1 MTKISSKPKNAHK
14 TKRKFSSFQRSKIAI
29 LNFQK
34 TKEKI
39 VKVETWRFDNERC
52 QKKCFLSALNHPTN
66 SSIKRDVEIV
76 KKTSFEK

>member
-1 MTKISSKPKNAHK
+1 MTKNLK
-14 TKRKFSSFQRSKIAI
+14 THTEREFSSFQRSKIAI

-39 VKVETWRFDNERC
+39 VKVEIRRFDNERC
-52 QKKCFLSALNHPTN
+52 QKKVFLFGFKPKRN